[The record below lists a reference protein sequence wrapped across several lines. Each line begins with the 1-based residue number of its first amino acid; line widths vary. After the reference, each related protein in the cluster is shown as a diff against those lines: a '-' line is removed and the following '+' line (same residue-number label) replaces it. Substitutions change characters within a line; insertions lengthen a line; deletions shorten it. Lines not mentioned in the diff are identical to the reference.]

1 MHKLSAPIY
10 FPITLSVK
18 GVKELCDSSCSG
30 KNTSLPQNW
39 TLPGRRIEVQ
49 WNSCESQL
57 VKCPTLCTY
66 GSQALQPVSTS
77 TLRSAKCLIKFLVR
91 FFSCTQCRIRRP
103 GKGTC
108 PNEQPLAVL
117 YCGELKAFG
126 SALGLRCCLNHSIS
140 TWITQAGKAS
150 ELPRELKALAYLT
163 WKTLNMAKFEK
174 KNKAPSK
181 FPERNPLNLLP
192 SSSQIAKDSESIYY
206 RLRPQHY
213 IMIYSG
219 ARNNTM
225 FEVSAG
231 LTLLAQEHMVL
242 VPSETWGTS

>member
-91 FFSCTQCRIRRP
+91 FFSCTKCRIRRP

-150 ELPRELKALAYLT
+150 ELPRELKALAHLT
-163 WKTLNMAKFEK
+163 WKTLNMAKIEK
-174 KNKAPSK
+174 K
-181 FPERNPLNLLP
+181 
-192 SSSQIAKDSESIYY
+192 
-206 RLRPQHY
+206 
-213 IMIYSG
+213 
-219 ARNNTM
+219 
-225 FEVSAG
+225 
-231 LTLLAQEHMVL
+231 
-242 VPSETWGTS
+242 

>member
-1 MHKLSAPIY
+1 
-10 FPITLSVK
+10 
-18 GVKELCDSSCSG
+18 
-30 KNTSLPQNW
+30 
-39 TLPGRRIEVQ
+39 
-49 WNSCESQL
+49 
-57 VKCPTLCTY
+57 
-66 GSQALQPVSTS
+66 
-77 TLRSAKCLIKFLVR
+77 
-91 FFSCTQCRIRRP
+91 
-103 GKGTC
+103 
-108 PNEQPLAVL
+108 
-117 YCGELKAFG
+117 
-126 SALGLRCCLNHSIS
+126 
-140 TWITQAGKAS
+140 
-150 ELPRELKALAYLT
+150 
-163 WKTLNMAKFEK
+163 MAKFEK